1 MCLRSYSKAKFLI
14 CLSFPVIESR
24 LFTMAME
31 FWDEYSNNVIVIDV
45 IERDSNVQLW
55 LTQTLRGIV

>member
-1 MCLRSYSKAKFLI
+1 MSKFY
-14 CLSFPVIESR
+14 FIESR

-55 LTQTLRGIV
+55 LTQTLRGICRSRTKEIYLH

>member
-1 MCLRSYSKAKFLI
+1 
-14 CLSFPVIESR
+14 
-24 LFTMAME
+24 MAME

-55 LTQTLRGIV
+55 LTQTLRGICRSRTKEIYLH

>member
-1 MCLRSYSKAKFLI
+1 
-14 CLSFPVIESR
+14 
-24 LFTMAME
+24 MAME
-31 FWDEYSNNVIVIDV
+31 FWDEYSNNVIVINI